1 MPYLL
6 QPLFRIL
13 LLTRVELVCYNTND
27 RYHNSVNYKTEET
40 IMPVIFSEKKRQ
52 EISRQI
58 KEAALQI
65 FETKGI
71 RKTTVHV
78 NAEVQSI

>member
-1 MPYLL
+1 
-6 QPLFRIL
+6 
-13 LLTRVELVCYNTND
+13 
-27 RYHNSVNYKTEET
+27 
-40 IMPVIFSEKKRQ
+40 MPVIFSKKRQ

-58 KEAALQI
+58 KEAALRI
-65 FETKGI
+65 FETKGK

>member
-1 MPYLL
+1 
-6 QPLFRIL
+6 
-13 LLTRVELVCYNTND
+13 
-27 RYHNSVNYKTEET
+27 
-40 IMPVIFSEKKRQ
+40 MPVIFSEKKRQ

-58 KEAALQI
+58 KEAALRL